1 MIKAEPASFDPVPI
15 AVLPAEP
22 DPCRAD
28 EANHR
33 VANSLQL
40 LAAMVSIEARQ
51 VADPAARAALDTT
64 LRRIG
69 AIARI
74 HQLLYRSRDA
84 ETVDLGAYLAEL
96 GADLEASIADSGA
109 GRRVQVEAAP
119 LPVSPETAMS
129 IGIIVSE
136 LVGNACKYAYAPGA
150 PGDVRVTL
158 QATPAGSLR
167 LEVSDRGR
175 GIAPGAA
182 PRGSGLGSRL
192 IAMMATRL
200 GADFAWRDAAP
211 GTRFVLC
218 REAN

>member
-1 MIKAEPASFDPVPI
+1 MMMAEPASFDPAPI

-74 HQLLYRSRDA
+74 HQQLYRARDA
-84 ETVDLGAYLAEL
+84 ETIDLAAYLTEL
-96 GADLEASIADSGA
+96 GGDLEASIADAGT
-109 GRRVQVEAAP
+109 GRRVLVDAASV
-119 LPVSPETAMS
+119 PVSPEAAMS

-136 LVGNACKYAYAPGA
+136 LVGNACKYAYAPGQ

-158 QATPAGSLR
+158 RGSTDGGYR
-167 LEVSDRGR
+167 LEVADRGQ
-175 GIAPGAA
+175 GIVPGST
-182 PRGSGLGSRL
+182 PRGTGLGSRL
-192 IAMMATRL
+192 VAMMAARL

-211 GTRFVLC
+211 GTRFVL
-218 REAN
+218 RRDAH